1 MALTAS
7 LIARIQAEH
16 SRVLDLA
23 TGAFRVDKRS
33 QIDLTSGTGS
43 GQADLIWHD
52 TRTLTASGTEDL
64 DLVSLTDA
72 FGQTATFA
80 RIKAILIVASSSNNA
95 ANSVQITRPA
105 SNGVPLFMAA
115 GDGISLAAGEHF
127 MWAASG
133 SGKTV
138 TASTGD
144 LITVT
149 NSAGTNSVTYDVVII
164 GASA

>member
-1 MALTAS
+1 MALTAT
-7 LIARIQAEH
+7 IEARIKADH

-23 TGAFRVDKRS
+23 TGLFKVDKQS
-33 QIDLTSGTGS
+33 KLELASGTGS

-52 TRTLTASGTEDL
+52 TRSLAGSATEDL

-72 FGQTATFA
+72 FGVTATFA
-80 RIKAILIVASSSNNA
+80 RIKAILFVASA
-95 ANSVQITRPA
+95 ANVTNAVQVTRPA

-115 GDGISLAAGEHF
+115 GDGISLAPGEMF
-127 MWAASG
+127 MWSG
-133 SGKTV
+133 GVSGKTV

-144 LITVT
+144 LITIT
-149 NSAGTNSVTYDVVII
+149 NSAGTNTVTYDVVII